1 MQVEH
6 VPFDPN
12 VRDVRHPHLVDTPHL
27 KAFYKIGI
35 LPVGVGRVGRP
46 PPLGAGQCQAFRCE
60 EPKEG
65 VAPARHLPPQFGL
78 QDDMEL
84 YAPKAR
90 PSPSV
95 VLHAGHKQLAA
106 LTLRDDSAM
115 TRIVPLAVLA
125 KQSAEEPDIQPGELL
140 PQRLYCLAPPFFNI
154 EMPSSCSAICII
166 FSKARLRSFSSSSAR
181 SRSEMRFRRISS
193 LLSFVP

>member
-35 LPVGVGRVGRP
+35 LPVGAGR
-46 PPLGAGQCQAFRCE
+46 CQAFRCE
-60 EPKEG
+60 EPQEG
-65 VAPARHLPPQFGL
+65 VAPARHLWPQFGL

-95 VLHAGHKQLAA
+95 VLHAEHKQLAV
-106 LTLRDDSAM
+106 LTLH
-115 TRIVPLAVLA
+115 TV
-125 KQSAEEPDIQPGELL
+125 G
-140 PQRLYCLAPPFFNI
+140 
-154 EMPSSCSAICII
+154 
-166 FSKARLRSFSSSSAR
+166 
-181 SRSEMRFRRISS
+181 
-193 LLSFVP
+193 